1 MSSEAAKKKAEADEK
16 VKEHG
21 KIFAAKKVSELFME
35 SNVEDKSS
43 TYPQFKR
50 KEINLGK
57 VLGKGGFGTVY
68 EVRGFIIDN
77 GDNKSK
83 STTTTSATSSANK
96 MSATKKLAASTR
108 NLMGG
113 SQVDTPA
120 DEEVLAGEMESRK
133 FISDHCLRNNGDA
146 RYALKYLS
154 TTTIA
159 DPPQFIQG
167 IMDMA
172 VETRI
177 LSDTD
182 HPNIVRMRAL
192 ASCSPYNAD
201 YFIVMDRLYDTME
214 GRIKKWDKK
223 QKQLSGMGGK
233 LFDRKGDK
241 KKALLEEQLVAA
253 FDLSA
258 ALEYLHGRKII
269 YRDLKVSTIFF
280 SLIVVILCF

>member
-1 MSSEAAKKKAEADEK
+1 MSSEAAKKKAAADEK
-16 VKEHG
+16 VKEAG
-21 KIFAAKKVSELFME
+21 KIFAAKKVSELFAE
-35 SNVEDKSS
+35 TKVEDKSS
-43 TYPQFKR
+43 NYPQFKR
-50 KEINLGK
+50 AEIQLGRF
-57 VLGKGGFGTVY
+57 LGKGGFGTVY
-68 EVRGFIIDN
+68 EVRGFIVD
-77 GDNKSK
+77 GDNNNKKKSK
-83 STTTTSATSSANK
+83 SATTSSANK
-96 MSATKKLAASTR
+96 MSGTKNFTGSTR
-108 NLMGG
+108 YLMG
-113 SQVDTPA
+113 SHTSATAA
-120 DEEVLAGEMESRK
+120 DEEVLDGEMESHK

-154 TTTIA
+154 DTTIA

-223 QKQLSGMGGK
+223 QKQLSGMGK
-233 LFDRKGDK
+233 FFDRKGEK
-241 KKALLEEQLVAA
+241 KKTLLEEQLVAA

-269 YRDLKVSTIFF
+269 YRDLKPGKSRVH
-280 SLIVVILCF
+280 